1 MNMLADVPDMIKR
14 YEDQAQL
21 GRFPDAL
28 DLVMSN
34 IKAIDRIPSCLVPT
48 FTGERS
54 LLYPRQVSNSSPAN
68 VPLRWLAN
76 GITISQRK
84 KVQGCVCK
92 VVYAADRASF
102 ANFKPNLMRTLT
114 LTTKGPD

>member
-1 MNMLADVPDMIKR
+1 MNMLADVPDIIKR

-34 IKAIDRIPSCLVPT
+34 IKVIDCIPSCLVPT

-54 LLYPRQVSNSSPAN
+54 LLYPRQGSNSSPAN
-68 VPLRWLAN
+68 VPFRWLAN
-76 GITISQRK
+76 GMPQSLNEKGARLCM
-84 KVQGCVCK
+84 QGCVC
-92 VVYAADRASF
+92 S
-102 ANFKPNLMRTLT
+102 
-114 LTTKGPD
+114 